1 MNARIDLFLY
11 EFKNL
16 IFYESQIVIAGK
28 TNGEYNN
35 SILIQQNM
43 VVFDRNE
50 IGNQFWEK
58 IGFTKRDDLV
68 YRNQNIHEL
77 DRIDT

>member
-16 IFYESQIVIAGK
+16 IFYESQIVIDGK

-35 SILIQQNM
+35 SILIQQN
-43 VVFDRNE
+43 
-50 IGNQFWEK
+50 K
-58 IGFTKRDDLV
+58 
-68 YRNQNIHEL
+68 
-77 DRIDT
+77 